1 MSLNVI
7 ELNDSAVRVTRDG
20 LVVCSSPGIA
30 LVDAQQVLC
39 GAAAQARAQIRPR
52 EVYQHFWQ
60 HLNELPLPDAYHHC
74 RHHADLAYHHLASVL
89 DAAGRPAEAVLAVP
103 GHYDETQLALLL
115 GITAALGLK
124 VAGLIDTSVA
134 ALAGCAPAG
143 RYVVVDMHR
152 HHMTLNTLEVG
163 AEVTLKSVED
173 VAQAGLARIEA
184 AAVSLIAAALLSQAR
199 FDALHEAASAQLL
212 YDELPRWLAQ
222 ASHGGEVAI
231 ALSYHGKR
239 FSAQVAARDF
249 VHVTSM
255 VLASV
260 VERLPIDAQ
269 VLAGTALT
277 ALPGALDYLAPAR
290 ALPSD
295 ACYRGVA
302 EHRLA
307 LPGGQDSVH
316 YVTRLPATRAPQF
329 NDHEQSIARSA
340 AQRAATHVLTGSH
353 AQALTEAT
361 LYLHADGRI
370 ARAAQGAHAAV
381 TLTNGSALLRAN
393 GVETRL
399 NGVAVAGSAVLRAGD
414 HITLAGGRALFIAIV
429 VSD

>member
-7 ELNDSAVRVTRDG
+7 ELNDSALRVTRDG
-20 LVVCSSPGIA
+20 LAVCSSPGIA

-39 GAAAQARAQIRPR
+39 GAAAQARAQIQPR

-60 HLNELPLPDAYHHC
+60 QLNELPLPDAYRHC
-74 RHHADLAYHHLASVL
+74 RHHADLAYHHLASAL
-89 DAAGRPAEAVLAVP
+89 DAAGRPAEAILVVP

-115 GITAALGLK
+115 GIAAALDLK
-124 VAGLIDTSVA
+124 VVGLVDSGIA

-143 RYVVVDMHR
+143 RYMVVDMHR
-152 HHMTLNTLEVG
+152 HHMTLSTLEVD
-163 AEVTLKSVED
+163 AEVTLLSVED
-173 VAQAGLARIEA
+173 VAQAGLARIET
-184 AAVSLIAAALLSQAR
+184 AAVALIAAALLSQAR

-231 ALSYHGKR
+231 ALSYHGTR

-255 VLASV
+255 VLASI
-260 VERLPIDAQ
+260 VERLPADAQ
-269 VLAGTALT
+269 VLAGATLAG
-277 ALPGALDYLAPAR
+277 LPGALDHLAPAR
-290 ALPSD
+290 ALPPD
-295 ACYRGVA
+295 ACYRGIA

-307 LPGGQDSVH
+307 LGTGQGKVH

-329 NDHEQSIARSA
+329 AAQSVTRSA
-340 AQRAATHVLTGSH
+340 ALRAPTHVLAGNH
-353 AQALTEAT
+353 AQPLAETS

-370 ARAAQGAHAAV
+370 ARAAQGPHTAV
-381 TLTNGSALLRAN
+381 TLTDGGALLRAN
-393 GVETRL
+393 GLETRL